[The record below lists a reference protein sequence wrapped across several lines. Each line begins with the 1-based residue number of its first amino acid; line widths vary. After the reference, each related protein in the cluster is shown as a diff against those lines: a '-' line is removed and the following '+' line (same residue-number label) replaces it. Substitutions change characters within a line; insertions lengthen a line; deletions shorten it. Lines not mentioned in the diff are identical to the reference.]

1 MDIKFYNQPK
11 DTKIYDIL
19 SQRLKEDF
27 NKVWICAG
35 FVKDS
40 AIDMLLPDIE
50 IARKNNT
57 IIECIFGLDNK
68 NTSKDMLLKLLN
80 TGCKIRYHLND
91 DDSKFETRAYLFERD
106 TGDSYI
112 YISGSKFS
120 EGGLT
125 DNMALIQEVSYNQ
138 SEKKEFNKARAVLES
153 GFPDEDFEY
162 LSEEKLIE
170 LARSG
175 EILARITERKIP
187 SISELY
193 NGGNTEIG
201 VNEYNDEDT
210 KTDYKALV
218 DKDIDIAFEDSESV
232 IVQHSFGE
240 EIEQQLKKKSKTED
254 KVTSKILS
262 QEKEADFDA
271 MTTLIIPIS
280 KANIKSD
287 EIKLPTAVT
296 TLMNKFFGYPDD
308 FHAVP
313 NEKGEIKETKEIELE
328 IFENVGKKTLES
340 CKGQLVVSPKFL
352 SIKSDSLKD
361 FEMDGEDIYRIIKND
376 SNKYRCEIIKNES
389 SEHQVWSDFCTVSV
403 KGYSKKI
410 GVM

>member
-11 DTKIYDIL
+11 DTKVYDLL

-27 NKVWICAG
+27 NKAWICAG

-40 AIDMLLPDIE
+40 AIDLLLPDIE
-50 IARKNNT
+50 IARKNNV
-57 IIECIFGLDNK
+57 IVECIFGLDNK

-80 TGCKIRYHLND
+80 MGCKIRYHLNE

-106 TGDSYI
+106 SGDSYI

-125 DNMALIQEVSYNQ
+125 DNMALIQEISY
-138 SEKKEFNKARAVLES
+138 SPAEKKEFNMARAVLES
-153 GFPDEDFEY
+153 GFSDEEFEY
-162 LSEEKLIE
+162 LSEEKLSE

-175 EILARITERKIP
+175 DILARITERKIP

-193 NGGNTEIG
+193 NGGSTEVG
-201 VNEYNDEDT
+201 ATEYNDEET

-218 DKDIDIAFEDSESV
+218 DKDIDISFEDSESV
-232 IVQHSFGE
+232 VIQDSFGE
-240 EIEQQLKKKSKTED
+240 EIEHQLKKKSKKED

-262 QEKEADFDA
+262 QEKEADYDA
-271 MTTLIIPIS
+271 MTTLIISVS
-280 KANIKSD
+280 KTNLKDD

-296 TLMNKFFGYPDD
+296 SLMNKFFGYPDD

-313 NEKGEIKETKEIELE
+313 NEKGDIKETKDISLE
-328 IFENVGKKTLES
+328 IFENVGKKTNDS
-340 CKGQLVVSPKFL
+340 CVGQLILSPKFL
-352 SIKSDSLKD
+352 SIKSDSLKE
-361 FEMDGEDIYRIIKND
+361 FAMDGEDIFRIIKID

-389 SEHQVWSDFCTVSV
+389 SEHQVWKDFCVVSV
-403 KGYSKKI
+403 KGFSKKI